1 MQIINFIKTQ
11 SAFVGLLPSHT
22 WRCARRGGREE
33 SRTLGDANVG
43 ENVRRVRWMKEGAA
57 CVCVRDKQ
65 MDGWT
70 DGRRDGGQGFDV
82 VRITTSPSDGQPTL
96 DLELYGS

>member
-57 CVCVRDKQ
+57 CVCVRHKQ
-65 MDGWT
+65 MDGGMEGKGLMLSGLQQVHLT
-70 DGRRDGGQGFDV
+70 DSRRLILSFMVPETV
-82 VRITTSPSDGQPTL
+82 V
-96 DLELYGS
+96 